1 MKMDKDLV
9 AVRLH
14 DDGVAEVAINA
25 PRSLNA
31 LSPEL
36 IDAMAD
42 TVHRLDRD
50 DAARVLLLTGTGRHF
65 CAGADIEAMLD
76 MPVSEAVRTAFT
88 GCCHDLAKVSK
99 PVVAAV
105 NGYALGGGCELVEMC
120 DIVIAADNAVFGHPE
135 VKLGTMPGAGGSQR
149 LPRALGKH
157 KALDLLMT
165 GRTMDA
171 TEAERAGLVSRIVPA
186 EDLLTEARAVAA
198 ELAALSQP
206 VLKMIKASV
215 TSTDETPL
223 ESGLALERG
232 LFHRSLAFVDSREG
246 MEAFKEKRDPVFKDR

>member
-1 MKMDKDLV
+1 MGKEMV
-9 AVRLH
+9 TVRMH
-14 DDGVAEVAINA
+14 DNGVAEVVINS
-25 PRSLNA
+25 PKSLNA
-31 LSPEL
+31 LSPKL
-36 IDAMAD
+36 IDALTDA
-42 TVHRLDRD
+42 VHRLDRD
-50 DAARVLLLTGTGRHF
+50 DTARVLLLTGAGRHF
-65 CAGADIEAMLD
+65 CAGADIDAMLD
-76 MPVSEAVRTAFT
+76 MPLSEAVRTAFT
-88 GCCHDLAKVSK
+88 GCCHELARVTK

-149 LPRALGKH
+149 LPRVLGRH

-171 TEAERAGLVSRIVPA
+171 TEAERAGLVSRIVAA
-186 EDLLTEARAVAA
+186 EDLLSEARAVAA

-215 TSTDETPL
+215 NSTDETPL

-232 LFHRSLAFVDSREG
+232 LFHRSLALADSREG
-246 MEAFKEKRDPVFKDR
+246 MEAFKAKRDPVFKDQ